1 MVNRKGLGQAN
12 ILRTNNNTS
21 TGYGIAYADEVS
33 GHRTVANLTALYA
46 LNDWQLSASGD
57 NTDNDAIGQLW
68 YVVNADGNGNGCYYQ
83 LKDWSKRNEA
93 AGWSIADYTTK
104 AELQDKID
112 NIATADEEDI
122 TTEGD
127 TPQTQVLKLKD
138 RAYDSLNA
146 SGKGYKILRKNWQSI
161 NGERKNVLTQEMI
174 NEPNTIYEIRYDF
187 DLNGAEITV
196 PENCVLKFNGGHLK
210 YKDIIV
216 STDTLCGKEIGM
228 IPNTDDQGISASN
241 YKKLVNFINLG
252 FHIIIDDVYYIYTT
266 SDIITADNLIIT
278 GKGSISKLFCKN
290 FGNGVFVIKNNID
303 TISIKDITIDTDV
316 PLARANIFVNIK
328 QSGPLF
334 IKNVNIENCSSR
346 NIRIFSYFGEDID
359 MSTGNTGIHSI
370 NVRNCNIN
378 ETVMYFVASDVPID
392 YIHIEGVKVT
402 NLYGTLFSLATT
414 NGYTNQSSGF
424 CDKLIINDCFVENTY
439 IFEDEVAYLSFVV
452 AEFKNIYY
460 YNNTVKNIISTNPK
474 TVAYDAYLTCSN
486 LWYYNNVVEN
496 ILCAD
501 EHYGDIFKCKM
512 IVNENQSSLRYICD
526 NYYRVNKDYLEKKGV
541 DYLFVNSVG
550 NLQTCV
556 DFFYFNN
563 NIIQIPSP
571 YKLSPGN
578 FINSKYAEFCNNSI
592 IAPICNDKGTS
603 FIMVSEKSLNS
614 EYEIIVK
621 GNTIKS
627 LINEAN
633 SDKYGTIIRGFLNQ
647 QSDIAK
653 TILIE
658 NNTIE
663 GVNIDKSNDRKFNT
677 KNINI
682 KNNTLIH
689 PSSNSNILRFV
700 NGTLII
706 DKSTVINS
714 ILESDVTLNG
724 MLKFPDG
731 VKYAQVKFE
740 VENKIHK
747 FFINL
752 NDENNKFIVLSE
764 DTIWKSNSNIYIH
777 ISGLQLFLT
786 TSGIGIAYNK
796 DTVYIKKLSIIFSDT
811 EGDHILLLK
820 GTTTNRP
827 ILSLEKAGFQYY
839 DTTLKKYIVWNG
851 TEWTNMDGSS
861 LV

>member
-1 MVNRKGLGQAN
+1 MFSGKVSKADIVQTTGQSTTSVMSQKAVSDIVDELERKVN
-12 ILRTNNNTS
+12 
-21 TGYGIAYADEVS
+21 
-33 GHRTVANLTALYA
+33 
-46 LNDWQLSASGD
+46 
-57 NTDNDAIGQLW
+57 
-68 YVVNADGNGNGCYYQ
+68 
-83 LKDWSKRNEA
+83 
-93 AGWSIADYTTK
+93 
-104 AELQDKID
+104 
-112 NIATADEEDI
+112 TADEEDI
-122 TTEGD
+122 TVIEENGK
-127 TPQTQVLKLKD
+127 QKLKFAD
-138 RAYDSLNA
+138 RNYEPLNS
-146 SGKGYKILRKNWQSI
+146 SGKGYKILRKNIQTI
-161 NGERKNVLTQEMI
+161 NGVRKNILAQDMI

-210 YKDIIV
+210 YKDIII

-228 IPNTDDQGISASN
+228 VPNTDDQGVSASN

-278 GKGSISKLFCKN
+278 GKGSISKLICKN

-303 TISIKDITIDTDV
+303 TISIKDITIDTDA

-346 NIRIFSYFGEDID
+346 NIRVFSYYGEDID

-370 NVRNCNIN
+370 NIRNCNIN
-378 ETVMYFVASDVPID
+378 ETVMYFVATDVPID
-392 YIHIEGVKVT
+392 YIHIECVKVT

-414 NGYTNQSSGF
+414 NEYANQSSGF

-460 YNNTVKNIISTNPK
+460 YNNIVKNIISTNPK
-474 TVAYDAYLTCSN
+474 TVAYDAYLTCNN
-486 LWYYNNVVEN
+486 LWYYNNIVEN

-501 EHYGDIFKCKM
+501 SQYGDIFKCKM
-512 IVNENQSSLRYICD
+512 VVNENQSSLRYICD

-550 NLQTCV
+550 SLQTCV

-563 NIIQIPSP
+563 NTIQIPHP

-603 FIMVSEKSLNS
+603 FIIISEKSLNS

-627 LINEAN
+627 LINEVN
-633 SDKYGTIIRGFLNQ
+633 SDKYGTIIRGADYP

-663 GVNIDKSNDRKFNT
+663 GVNIDMINYRKFNT
-677 KNINI
+677 KNITI
-682 KNNTLIH
+682 KNNTLVH
-689 PSSNSNILRFV
+689 PTENILRFV
-700 NGTLII
+700 DGTLII
-706 DKSTVINS
+706 NKYISINS
-714 ILESDVTLNG
+714 ISESDVIIDNGALN
-724 MLKFPDG
+724 FPKG

-752 NDENNKFIVLSE
+752 NDVNNKFIVLSE
-764 DTIWKSNSNIYIH
+764 DNI
-777 ISGLQLFLT
+777 
-786 TSGIGIAYNK
+786 
-796 DTVYIKKLSIIFSDT
+796 
-811 EGDHILLLK
+811 
-820 GTTTNRP
+820 
-827 ILSLEKAGFQYY
+827 
-839 DTTLKKYIVWNG
+839 
-851 TEWTNMDGSS
+851 
-861 LV
+861 